1 MKLSKININ
10 PKSLAFVT
18 TDKCTA
24 SSNRED
30 ASTLSNELKDSVCN
44 NTTNVLKINNPE
56 HMIINMWTLNHDID
70 SYQVVSGYKRFL
82 TKQVIAHL
90 KETNSPVLAK
100 YSEKQI
106 SEFLKGNML
115 V

>member
-1 MKLSKININ
+1 MLIAI
-10 PKSLAFVT
+10 AIVVT
-18 TDKCTA
+18 ITVGF
-24 SSNRED
+24 SNRKD
-30 ASTLSNELKDSVCN
+30 DSTLSNELKDSVCN

-56 HMIINMWTLNHDID
+56 HMIINMWALNHDID